1 MTDILNYSINKRSVN
16 ILFAP
21 KSPNRRIRMK
31 RLFAIALTLVMLL
44 ALLPANA
51 IVSAETVTKKPF
63 YNVNGS
69 ELWEP
74 EEYVYS
80 KPKFYTSNFNPG
92 ETPAVSCYGTSD
104 LKTLA
109 QKTKEDFD
117 KRPEGTRFINLNLMS
132 RAVHCLVEHNVY
144 YDKAIEAT
152 RTWVDAFCAEYKR
165 IGGKLDGITL
175 DVEYFYGG
183 SWYIHLAALNKND
196 DARYNDSNIFRN
208 IVEDPRYL
216 TEIRPMLE
224 EYGFEFYPASK
235 QTDKKS
241 EIYSLDVKNS
251 TAYNVWNTVNTIRMN
266 RANDEAVY
274 KPMAKYFPDAFVCDY
289 QVRSVNAWQ
298 KAVGST
304 SSPVGANLPGCGT
317 TSNFNAYSVRPNKD
331 VYAGN
336 YTTPASCYY
345 AAYEPTAF
353 NTARWEVNIMKDAYE
368 ANPYKKL
375 AVHMTYFN
383 YSPTKVGTYSN
394 TPYYT
399 ENYIHTAML
408 DPVAIMS
415 YVIEREVFNN
425 GQNFSDPN
433 VEDYGYSMKVI
444 NDIMAEMTRVAG
456 ASDRKPIFVPADWS
470 SKFIL
475 SGMYAGGRNIWR
487 ITPDT
492 STGVTLEQFKVKD
505 KAPTFSIGGQ
515 TITFPQ
521 GRIIADGKVR
531 QVGTCGYWIETPANV
546 MPVIMNDADR
556 YNQTP
561 AFLESFDKYKPGSF
575 KAAALPAD
583 CWEVGGNAT
592 VEAKNGSNVLN
603 LSGSSVVK
611 LVKLPKNVT
620 AGDSYAKQQAWEVAV
635 TVPAAGELKL
645 LTLSDS
651 DMGMK
656 ISDGKVYYPQGGD
669 YKALDGVTVAA
680 GSTYIIKREFDF
692 RTTNGFKCSYSVY
705 DAGGKK
711 LGSADNVAMAAFT
724 LPAAQVGFNSVNVS
738 GAAYLDNIKLYPTGV
753 TTELEAYTTTTGQKL
768 SGLTSSKDA
777 GYRMSWMNA
786 SAEYKVAKIYNGSTL
801 VEEIKMA
808 PGTDGVAKGV
818 VKGSVNLSV
827 KVDNG
832 TAPGAT
838 NYDNGDFAWT
848 SVASSIGL
856 ATGKVSGGT
865 TTPGGNTTPDATT
878 PGGEVIPTEPDGT
891 PSATMPDGTPAPVPT
906 EPDGTPSET
915 YPDGTP
921 TPNTGKDKGLDTIT
935 IVLIT
940 VVAFVVLAG
949 GAFALCYFVIK
960 PKWLMYLLGSNK

>member
-1 MTDILNYSINKRSVN
+1 
-16 ILFAP
+16 
-21 KSPNRRIRMK
+21 MK
-31 RLFAIALTLVMLL
+31 RLFAIALTLVMLF
-44 ALLPANA
+44 ALLPANML
-51 IVSAETVTKKPF
+51 VSAETVTKKPF
-63 YNVNGS
+63 YNVNGK

-74 EEYVYS
+74 MEYVYS
-80 KPKFYTSNFNPG
+80 KPLFYTASFQPG
-92 ETPAVSCYGTSD
+92 ETPKVSCYGTSD

-144 YDKAIEAT
+144 YDKAIEVT

-175 DVEYFYGG
+175 DVEYFFGG
-183 SWYIHLAALNKND
+183 SWYIHLAAYGKNEGERYD
-196 DARYNDSNIFRN
+196 DPDIFRS
-208 IVEDPRYL
+208 IVEDPRYK
-216 TEIRPMLE
+216 TELRPMLE

-241 EIYSLDVKNS
+241 EIYSLDTRYSV
-251 TAYNVWNTVNTIRMN
+251 AYNVWNTVNTIRMT

-289 QVRSVNAWQ
+289 QVRAVNSWQ

-304 SSPVGANLPGCGT
+304 ASPVGAILPGCGT
-317 TSNFNAYSVRPNKD
+317 TTNFNAYSVRPNKD
-331 VYAGN
+331 VYAGD

-353 NTARWEVNIMKDAYE
+353 NTARWEVNMMKDAYE
-368 ANPYKKL
+368 ANGYKNL
-375 AVHMTYFN
+375 TVHMTYFN

-399 ENYIHTAML
+399 ENYIHTAMM
-408 DPVAIMS
+408 DPVAMMS
-415 YVIEREVFNN
+415 YVIEDEVFNN

-433 VEDYGYSMKVI
+433 MEDYGYVIEVI

-456 ASDRKPIFVPADWS
+456 ASDRKPIFVPTDWS
-470 SKFIL
+470 SKYML

-521 GRIIADGKVR
+521 GRIIEDGKVR

-556 YNQTP
+556 YSQTP
-561 AFLESFDKYKPGSF
+561 SFLENFDAYKAGSF
-575 KAAALPAD
+575 KSAALPAD

-592 VEAKNGSNVLN
+592 VEAKNGTNVLN
-603 LSGSSVVK
+603 LSGTSVVK

-635 TVPAAGELKL
+635 TVPSAGELKL

-651 DMGMK
+651 DMGVK
-656 ISDGKVYYPQGGD
+656 ISDGKVYYPQGGV
-669 YKALDGVTVAA
+669 YKVLDGVTVAA

-692 RTTNGFKCSYSVY
+692 RTANGFKCSYSVY
-705 DAGGKK
+705 DASGKK
-711 LGSADNVAMAAFT
+711 LGSADDVAMAAFT
-724 LPAAQVGFNSVNVS
+724 LPAAQVGFTSSNVT
-738 GAAYLDNIKLYPTGV
+738 GAYLDNIKLYPTGV
-753 TTELEAYTTTTGQKL
+753 TTELEAYNTTTGYKL
-768 SGLTSSKDA
+768 SGLTSSGDA

-786 SAEYKVAKIYNGSTL
+786 SSEYKIAKIYNGSTL
-801 VEEIKMA
+801 VEEIKMD

-827 KVDNG
+827 KVENG
-832 TAPGAT
+832 TAPSTT
-838 NYDNGDFAWT
+838 NFDNGDFNWT
-848 SVASSIGL
+848 SVASSVGL
-856 ATGKVSGGT
+856 ATGKVVGGT
-865 TTPGGNTTPDATT
+865 TTPGGDTTPDVTY
-878 PGGEVIPTEPDGT
+878 PTEPDGT
-891 PSATMPDGTPAPVPT
+891 PSETNPDGTPAPIPT

-921 TPNTGKDKGLDTIT
+921 HTGNSGANKPGDKNSPDKGGLGTTEI
-935 IVLIT
+935 ILIAVLG
-940 VVAFVVLAG
+940 VLVLAG
-949 GAFALCYFVIK
+949 GGFALCYFVIK
-960 PKWLMYLLGSNK
+960 PKWLMDLVTPKKAE

>member
-1 MTDILNYSINKRSVN
+1 
-16 ILFAP
+16 
-21 KSPNRRIRMK
+21 MK
-31 RLFAIALTLVMLL
+31 RLFAIALTLVMLF
-44 ALLPANA
+44 ALLPANML
-51 IVSAETVTKKPF
+51 VSAETVTKKPF
-63 YNVNGS
+63 YNVNGK

-74 EEYVYS
+74 MEYVYS
-80 KPKFYTSNFNPG
+80 KPLFFTSSFQPG
-92 ETPAVSCYGTSD
+92 ETPKVSCYGTSD

-144 YDKAIEAT
+144 YDKAIEVT

-175 DVEYFYGG
+175 DVEYFFGG
-183 SWYIHLAALNKND
+183 SWYIHLAAYGKNEGERYD
-196 DARYNDSNIFRN
+196 DPDIFRS
-208 IVEDPRYL
+208 IVEDPRYK
-216 TEIRPMLE
+216 TELRPMLE
-224 EYGFEFYPASK
+224 EYGFEFYPVSK

-241 EIYSLDVKNS
+241 EIYSLDTRYSV
-251 TAYNVWNTVNTIRMN
+251 AYNVWNTVNTIRMT

-289 QVRSVNAWQ
+289 QVRAVNSWQ

-304 SSPVGANLPGCGT
+304 SSPVGAILPGCGT
-317 TSNFNAYSVRPNKD
+317 TTNYNAYSVRPNKD
-331 VYAGN
+331 VYAGD

-353 NTARWEVNIMKDAYE
+353 NTARWEVNMMKDAYE
-368 ANPYKKL
+368 ANGYKNL
-375 AVHMTYFN
+375 TVHMTYFN

-399 ENYIHTAML
+399 ENYIHTAMM
-408 DPVAIMS
+408 DPVAMMS
-415 YVIEREVFNN
+415 YVIEDEVFNN

-433 VEDYGYSMKVI
+433 MEDYGYVIEVI

-456 ASDRKPIFVPADWS
+456 ASDRKPIFVPTDWS
-470 SKFIL
+470 SKYML

-521 GRIIADGKVR
+521 GRIIEDGKVR

-561 AFLESFDKYKPGSF
+561 SFLENFDAYKAGSF
-575 KAAALPAD
+575 KSAALPAD

-592 VEAKNGSNVLN
+592 VEAKNDTNVLN
-603 LSGSSVVK
+603 LSGTSVVK

-635 TVPAAGELKL
+635 TVPSAGELKL

-651 DMGMK
+651 DMGVK
-656 ISDGKVYYPQGGD
+656 IADGKVYYPQGGK
-669 YKALDGVTVAA
+669 YQELSGVSVAI

-692 RTTNGFKCSYSVY
+692 RTANGFKCSYSVY
-705 DAGGKK
+705 DASGKK
-711 LGSADNVAMAAFT
+711 LGSADDVAMAAFT
-724 LPAAQVGFNSVNVS
+724 LPAAQVGFTSSNVT
-738 GAAYLDNIKLYPTGV
+738 GAYLDNIKLYPTGV
-753 TTELEAYTTTTGQKL
+753 TTELEAYNTTTGYKL

-786 SAEYKVAKIYNGSTL
+786 SSEYKIAKIYNGSTL
-801 VEEIKMA
+801 VEEIKMD

-827 KVDNG
+827 KVENG
-832 TAPGAT
+832 SAPGTT
-838 NYDNGDFAWT
+838 NYDNGDFNWT
-848 SVASSIGL
+848 AVASSIGL
-856 ATGKVSGGT
+856 ATGKVVGGT
-865 TTPGGNTTPDATT
+865 TTPGGDTTPDVTY
-878 PGGEVIPTEPDGT
+878 PTEPDGT
-891 PSATMPDGTPAPVPT
+891 PSETNPDGTPAPIPT

-921 TPNTGKDKGLDTIT
+921 HTGNSGANKPGDKNSPDKGGLGTTEI
-935 IVLIT
+935 ILIAVLG
-940 VVAFVVLAG
+940 VLVLAG
-949 GAFALCYFVIK
+949 GGFALCYFVIK
-960 PKWLMYLLGSNK
+960 PKWLMNLVTPKKAE

>member
-1 MTDILNYSINKRSVN
+1 
-16 ILFAP
+16 
-21 KSPNRRIRMK
+21 MK
-31 RLFAIALTLVMLL
+31 RLFAIALTLVMLF
-44 ALLPANA
+44 ALLPVNA

-63 YNVNGS
+63 YNVNGK

-80 KPKFYTSNFNPG
+80 KPLFFTSTFKPG
-92 ETPAVSCYGTSD
+92 ETPKVSCYGTSD

-175 DVEYFYGG
+175 DVEYFFGG
-183 SWYIHLAALNKND
+183 SWYIHLAAYNKNG
-196 DARYNDSNIFRN
+196 DARYDDPNIFRN
-208 IVEDPRYL
+208 IVEDPRYM
-216 TEIRPMLE
+216 TELRPMLE

-241 EIYSLDVKNS
+241 EIYSLDTRYSV
-251 TAYNVWNTVNTIRMN
+251 AYNVWNTVNTIRMT

-289 QVRSVNAWQ
+289 QVRAVNSWQ

-304 SSPVGANLPGCGT
+304 ASPVGAILPGCGT
-317 TSNFNAYSVRPNKD
+317 TTNFNAYSVRPNKD
-331 VYAGN
+331 VYAGD

-353 NTARWEVNIMKDAYE
+353 NTARWEVNMMKDAYE
-368 ANPYKKL
+368 ANGYKNL
-375 AVHMTYFN
+375 TVHMTYFN

-399 ENYIHTAML
+399 ENFIHTAML
-408 DPVAIMS
+408 DPIAMMS
-415 YVIEREVFNN
+415 YVIEDEVFNN

-433 VEDYGYSMKVI
+433 IEDYGYSIKVI

-456 ASDRKPIFVPADWS
+456 ASDRKPIFVPTDWN
-470 SKFIL
+470 SKFML

-531 QVGTCGYWIETPANV
+531 QVGTCGYWVETPANV
-546 MPVIMNDADR
+546 VPVITGGADR
-556 YNQTP
+556 FSNAPSFMETFETYNDG
-561 AFLESFDKYKPGSF
+561 AFSS
-575 KAAALPAD
+575 AALPKD
-583 CWEVGGNAT
+583 CWEITGSAT
-592 VEAKNGSNVLN
+592 VGTNGSDKALG
-603 LSGSSVVK
+603 LSGSSNVNVI
-611 LVKLPKNVT
+611 KLPKNVT
-620 AGDSYAKQQAWEVAV
+620 AGDIYAKQQAWEATV
-635 TVPAAGELKL
+635 TVPTSGDVRALVC
-645 LTLSDS
+645 SDG
-651 DMGMK
+651 DKGVK
-656 ISDGKVYYPQGGD
+656 FADGKVYYPESGQ
-669 YKALDGVTVAA
+669 YKELAGVTIAA
-680 GSTYIIKREFDF
+680 GSTYTVKREFDF
-692 RTTNGFKCSYSVY
+692 RTNGSFTCSYTIY
-705 DAGGKK
+705 DANGAK
-711 LGSADNVAMAAFT
+711 LGSAENVALTGVT
-724 LPAAQVGFNSVNVS
+724 LPAAKVGFYTTSVT
-738 GAAYLDNIKLYPTGV
+738 GTAYIDDIKLYPTGV
-753 TTELEAYTTTTGQKL
+753 TTNLEAYTTTTGYKL
-768 SGLTSSKDA
+768 DGLTSAKDA
-777 GYRMSWMNA
+777 GYRMSWLNG
-786 SAEYKVAKIYNGSTL
+786 SSEYKVAKIYNGSTL
-801 VEEIKMA
+801 VEEITMA
-808 PGTDGVAKGV
+808 PGQDGVAKGV
-818 VKGSVNLSV
+818 VKGSNISLSV
-827 KVDNG
+827 KVENG
-832 TAPGAT
+832 TAPAAT

-848 SVASSIGL
+848 SVASTIGL
-856 ATGKVSGGT
+856 ATGKVEGGT
-865 TTPGGNTTPDATT
+865 TTPGGDTTPDVTY
-878 PGGEVIPTEPDGT
+878 PTEPDGT
-891 PSATMPDGTPAPVPT
+891 PSVTNPDGTPAPIPT

-921 TPNTGKDKGLDTIT
+921 NTNINKPGKKPDSGNSTGSNMTVI
-935 IVLIT
+935 LI
-940 VVAFVVLAG
+940 VVLVVLVLLVG
-949 GAFALCYFVIK
+949 GFALCIFVIK
-960 PKWLMYLLGSNK
+960 PKWLMNMFNSKKIQ